1 MRIDL
6 PLIVALA
13 TTNSDRRTM
22 GRGGRGGRGGGGGG
36 RGGRGGYDW
45 RKHTRPSDDPAVQD
59 AVRSVVNAFAADPR
73 RPESLEVECS
83 GGQERNTYKAY
94 CRQMG
99 LGFVKGS
106 RRGTNKILRSA
117 GDSSSLFLRIWC
129 HYYRDC
135 CGVDLMGDAQRERRE
150 REEKRRKRSALA
162 LPVEESPWAA
172 SAAADE
178 DGGGAASSDPV
189 LPDTSGWD
197 NDDCDAAWDDTDDED
212 EDEDNDIGAK
222 ASSPQ
227 DGKPAAEDDVADV
240 LDEDA
245 REAEEVLR
253 LAALREADQ
262 DDDDDMEDDGGD
274 SDKLTLDTTDPSFDG
289 RRSWIKV
296 RDLLQDIKRSS
307 DGSLWESCC
316 ALGINNCS
324 ERKLEPHA
332 EEFGRFFEVQGTGP
346 QQKLRGRKLRV
357 EVDGGTE
364 ARIVGGES
372 SVTVEYAKPVLYG
385 DVNRLSELI
394 RLVDDANSLLSRHR
408 ADGRGKAADIFNRSW
423 RSRARTIPP
432 PAEVDPVY
440 EERKRTLRSRL
451 PAFSSGDDFVTRVF
465 DNDVVVLCGA
475 TGSGKTTQLPQILM
489 EAASSLHSGGGSGSA
504 GRAFGT
510 GRIVCTQP
518 RRISATSVAERVA
531 YERNEG
537 VGERVGYQ
545 IRFEHRA
552 SDTTELLYCT
562 TGILLRFLVGNP
574 RLEGVACVI
583 IDEVS
588 VGRRNPHGGFTGNPT
603 IYFLSENSCMIL
615 WRQGSR
621 EIDSFR

>member
-1 MRIDL
+1 MRIDP
-6 PLIVALA
+6 PLIFALA
-13 TTNSDRRTM
+13 ITTRFFRSARALAAAANSNNRRKTM
-22 GRGGRGGRGGGGGG
+22 GRGGRGRGGGG

-59 AVRSVVNAFAADPR
+59 YVRSRVNSFVSDPR
-73 RPESLEVECS
+73 KPESLEVECS
-83 GGQERNTYKAY
+83 GQERNTYKAY

-106 RRGTNKILRSA
+106 RRGMHKILRSA
-117 GDSSSLFLRIWC
+117 GDSSSLFFRMWC

-135 CGVDLMGDAQRERRE
+135 CGVDLLGDANRERRE
-150 REEKRRKRSALA
+150 REERRRKKSALA
-162 LPVEESPWAA
+162 LPAEESPWAA
-172 SAAADE
+172 EAAAEE
-178 DGGGAASSDPV
+178 DGGRGAPSDPV
-189 LPDTSGWD
+189 LPDTSAWD
-197 NDDCDAAWDDTDDED
+197 NDDCDTAWDDDTDEED
-212 EDEDNDIGAK
+212 EKDSSAK
-222 ASSPQ
+222 GDPR
-227 DGKPAAEDDVADV
+227 DGKPGTKDAAPPQDAVMLDD
-240 LDEDA
+240 DA
-245 REAEEVLR
+245 REAEEILR
-253 LAALREADQ
+253 LAALREAEQQNQEDE
-262 DDDDDMEDDGGD
+262 MEDDDGDGGN

-307 DGSLWESCC
+307 SAPSLSDSSLWESCC

-332 EEFGRFFEVQGTGP
+332 ETFGKFFELQGSGP
-346 QQKLRGRKLRV
+346 QQKLRGRKLRI
-357 EVDGGTE
+357 EVDDETE
-364 ARIVGGES
+364 AKILGGES
-372 SVTVEYAKPVLYG
+372 STIVEYAKPVLYS
-385 DVNRLSELI
+385 DVNRLTELI
-394 RLVDDANSLLSRHR
+394 RLVEKANSLLTRDR
-408 ADGRGKAADIFNRSW
+408 TEGRGKMTDIFNHSW
-423 RSRARTIPP
+423 RSRSRTIPP
-432 PAEVDPVY
+432 PSEPDAVY

-451 PAFSSGDDFVTRVF
+451 PAFSSGEDFVQRVF

-489 EAASSLHSGGGSGSA
+489 EAASSLHSNGDGNGA
-504 GRAFGT
+504 GRTFGT

-574 RLEGVACVI
+574 KLEGVACVI

-588 VGRRNPHGGFTGNPT
+588 DGGTRSGA
-603 IYFLSENSCMIL
+603 SV
-615 WRQGSR
+615 
-621 EIDSFR
+621 EI